1 MIAEP
6 LAPLVEANPGY
17 GHDIFEVRES
27 LDGTAAYHAARRAD
41 AVDKDRIR
49 RRFDA
54 MEKLHGAG
62 DVAAEAHADA
72 AFHLAI
78 AHASRNAVL
87 THVMSSLFGLLHTS
101 ISQSR
106 EKIYA
111 VPRTF
116 EALSAQHRAIMERIV
131 AGDADG
137 ARDAADVHLEFV
149 RTTVRQ
155 VEDDLARTER
165 ATAARSAELSL

>member
-1 MIAEP
+1 M
-6 LAPLVEANPGY
+6 
-17 GHDIFEVRES
+17 RTQQS
-27 LDGTAAYHAARRAD
+27 CQCRCTAAYHAARRAD

-101 ISQSR
+101 ISQ
-106 EKIYA
+106 
-111 VPRTF
+111 
-116 EALSAQHRAIMERIV
+116 ALRQQR
-131 AGDADG
+131 
-137 ARDAADVHLEFV
+137 HL
-149 RTTVRQ
+149 R
-155 VEDDLARTER
+155 
-165 ATAARSAELSL
+165 